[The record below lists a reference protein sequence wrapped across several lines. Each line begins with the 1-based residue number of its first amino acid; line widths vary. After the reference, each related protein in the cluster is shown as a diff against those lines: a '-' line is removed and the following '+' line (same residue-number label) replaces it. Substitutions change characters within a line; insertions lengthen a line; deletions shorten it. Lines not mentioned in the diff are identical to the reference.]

1 MADAKYGIK
10 PLDVQSKL
18 YAKKGAGTAETFVVG
33 GNRIGDNPYVIT
45 SITETYKALHAD
57 GRPIKIEFEVTLK
70 EYANKPAKIA
80 KSKYGSG
87 SQYTKIYNANK
98 DKIKNPNLI
107 YPGQV
112 LIIPK

>member
-1 MADAKYGIK
+1 MQNMKENGEKSYLEFTGDGLDELTLGIVADAKYGIK

-57 GRPIKIEFEVTLK
+57 GRP
-70 EYANKPAKIA
+70 
-80 KSKYGSG
+80 YGRTCTCSI
-87 SQYTKIYNANK
+87 SRRSYR
-98 DKIKNPNLI
+98 
-107 YPGQV
+107 
-112 LIIPK
+112 